1 MPADISSAGMAE
13 FRALHEK
20 YKFAPR
26 HTPAQLSAFATAKI
40 FVEGLTRAGK
50 DLSRE
55 KFVTT
60 LESLYDYETGTTPRV
75 TFGPNRRVGAAGAH
89 VVSIDT
95 AEKQFTTASGWIK
108 AY

>member
-1 MPADISSAGMAE
+1 MAE
-13 FRALHEK
+13 FRTLHAR

-26 HTPAQLSAFATAKI
+26 HTAAQLSAFAAAKV
-40 FVEGLTRAGK
+40 FVEALTRAGK

-55 KFVTT
+55 KLVTT
-60 LESLYDYETGTTPRV
+60 LESLYDYETGTTPHI

-89 VVSIDT
+89 VVSIDV
-95 AEKQFTTASGWIK
+95 AEKEFATASGWIK